1 MSVEETEQ
9 MNTET
14 LSVLEAAQI
23 VGCEKETVYRAIW
36 RGHLPARR
44 RGNPRTGRLLIL
56 RTDFDKWRLG
66 NDYADERRTEQ
77 QQRESSG
84 ASTGGKRR
92 SSGSNGEGADK
103 RTGSHRKELAK
114 GY

>member
-77 QQRESSG
+77 QQHSSR
-84 ASTGGKRR
+84 ASTGSERR
-92 SSGSNGEGADK
+92 SGGSDREGADI
-103 RTGSHRKELAK
+103 RTRVHSQKVAK